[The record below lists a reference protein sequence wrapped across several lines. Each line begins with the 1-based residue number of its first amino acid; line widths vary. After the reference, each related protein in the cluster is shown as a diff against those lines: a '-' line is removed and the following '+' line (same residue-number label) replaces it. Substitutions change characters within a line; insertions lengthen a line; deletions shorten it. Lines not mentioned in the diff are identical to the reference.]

1 MVRRKGDISSMDT
14 AKEMRTEL
22 VEMDQFSITITCEC
36 KKKKKLITVVE
47 THEGL
52 FVSCNEKS
60 KGRRLLVLVY
70 QLKNVRA
77 VCNSLDFSLMVPRC
91 LLQL

>member
-36 KKKKKLITVVE
+36 KKKKID
-47 THEGL
+47 HSG
-52 FVSCNEKS
+52 
-60 KGRRLLVLVY
+60 
-70 QLKNVRA
+70 
-77 VCNSLDFSLMVPRC
+77 
-91 LLQL
+91 